1 MDDLRSSS
9 SRPRSPKPGDWERC
23 SVPHS
28 RLIELQTKG
37 FLPPAYMVPVRAGLA
52 TYNGGEQAESFP
64 CPSMGERV
72 CLVPYLLR
80 GLGFPIHPFLRGLLE
95 FYGLQLHNF
104 TPASL
109 LHITGYVALC
119 ELFLGCEA
127 HFELWKRLFCL
138 VPRTQRGS
146 LYQVGGVE
154 MPLPDTCPV
163 PRRSRLKTGLRNGF
177 IWRTSPFQTQFG
189 GVFLSSTMLL

>member
-1 MDDLRSSS
+1 MFQKDPFQLADLQSSS
-9 SRPRSPKPGDWERC
+9 SRPRSPKLGDWERC

-28 RLIELQTKG
+28 RLVELQTKG

-64 CPSMGERV
+64 CPSMGEWV

-104 TPASL
+104 TPASI
-109 LHITGYVALC
+109 LHNTCYVAVC
-119 ELFLGCEA
+119 ELFLGYEA

-146 LYQVGGVE
+146 LYQVGGA
-154 MPLPDTCPV
+154 
-163 PRRSRLKTGLRNGF
+163 
-177 IWRTSPFQTQFG
+177 
-189 GVFLSSTMLL
+189 